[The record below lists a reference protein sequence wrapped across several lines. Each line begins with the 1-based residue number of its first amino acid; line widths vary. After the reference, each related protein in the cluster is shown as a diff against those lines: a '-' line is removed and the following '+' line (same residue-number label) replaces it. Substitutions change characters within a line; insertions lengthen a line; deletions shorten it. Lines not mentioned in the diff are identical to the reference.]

1 LIEGR
6 NEPSDDDHRRV
17 GDQKLDNFFNGLQL
31 VILAKI
37 DDTAGLCLIHDTA
50 VGKRESALELPT
62 HSCADGIEMTVGRV
76 ACSRS
81 DAVDP
86 FVDGLVPDIG
96 VLVGNEYGR
105 FTASTPAI
113 IVGGWAHN
121 SS

>member
-86 FVDGLVPDIG
+86 FVDGLVPDVG